1 MITVIDAILSINSN
15 AKVTCTNEDIDTIQ
29 WHDGTAVISKTDIE
43 AKQAELQTAYNNNA
57 YQRTRATEY
66 PSIQEQ
72 LDLQYWDN
80 VNGTTNWKDAITKV
94 KSDNPKD

>member
-1 MITVIDAILSINSN
+1 MITVIDAILAINSN
-15 AKVTCTNEDIDTIQ
+15 AKVTCNNENIDTIQ

-66 PSIQEQ
+66 PSIADQ
-72 LDLQYWDN
+72 LDKIYHSGIDEWKK
-80 VNGTTNWKDAITKV
+80 VIKTTKDKY
-94 KSDNPKD
+94 PK

>member
-1 MITVIDAILSINSN
+1 MITVIDAILAINSN
-15 AKVTCTNEDIDTIQ
+15 AKVTCDNEDIDTIQ

-66 PSIQEQ
+66 PSIADQ
-72 LDLQYWDN
+72 LDKIYHSGIDEWKK
-80 VNGTTNWKDAITKV
+80 VIKTTKDKY
-94 KSDNPKD
+94 PK

>member
-1 MITVIDAILSINSN
+1 MITVIDAILAINSN
-15 AKVTCTNEDIDTIQ
+15 AKVTCNNEDIDTIQ

-66 PSIQEQ
+66 PSIADQ
-72 LDLQYWDN
+72 LDKIYHSGIDEWKK
-80 VNGTTNWKDAITKV
+80 VIKTTKDKY
-94 KSDNPKD
+94 PK